1 MEMVEIGL
9 SKAQYGH
16 PWEHL
21 AGHSVNKTSA
31 SLL

>member
-1 MEMVEIGL
+1 MEMVDI
-9 SKAQYGH
+9 SKAQYLH

-21 AGHSVNKTSA
+21 AGHSAHKASA